1 MTELV
6 LKRPA
11 CASVVQVIHG
21 PRAEQ
26 VLDITLGESDTPV
39 GELRYIQDGETVCS
53 QFTFAS
59 EWLRSGPDVT
69 LSPDLFRHAKAQSK
83 MSTVP
88 GGSAVFAA
96 LADTVPDGF
105 ACAVVESVLGGG
117 GAEAHPLLSLES
129 GELRSLLLVN
139 DAARIGALRARARTV
154 GQTASAGCTDLPGRA
169 DLDDMQQACFALERG
184 CASSDQRTLLLRG
197 ATSLGGCRPKVSFI
211 DQQGIL
217 SVAKLRSADDRFPVN
232 KAEMLA
238 SHIANHVGIHTAE
251 LSLVM
256 LRRDHYL
263 VSPRF
268 DRKETGRRLYLTARS
283 LLLAEEGEV
292 IGVKQLLRAMRQFC
306 GSFDWD
312 ARQLW
317 MRFMFRLL
325 LNNLDPCLHK
335 IGFLFSAGNQW
346 QLAPATGMRP
356 ATGKRGTPQA
366 PWIRE
371 LGPGCSVDSLLGLAS
386 LFGVSRAD
394 AISILKKMTE
404 ALACWQERAVEYT
417 ARMEPHEIAQ
427 MVPVMQNRHF
437 EQPRVVLSGK
447 PEA

>member
-6 LKRPA
+6 SKRPA
-11 CASVVQVIHG
+11 CASATQVIHG
-21 PRAEQ
+21 PRAEH
-26 VLDITLGESDTPV
+26 VIGITLGESDTPV

-105 ACAVVESVLGGG
+105 ARTVVENVWGSG
-117 GAEAHPLLSLES
+117 GAEAHPLLSMES
-129 GELRSLLLVN
+129 TELRSLLLVN
-139 DAARIGALRARARTV
+139 DAARIGALRARLKAAAQHV
-154 GQTASAGCTDLPGRA
+154 PGDCIDLPGRA

-184 CASSDQRTLLLRG
+184 CASSDQQMLLLRG
-197 ATSLGGCRPKVSFI
+197 ATSLGGRRPKVSFI
-211 DQQGIL
+211 DQRGIL
-217 SVAKLRSADDRFPVN
+217 SVAKLRSVGDQFPVN

-238 SHIANHVGIHTAE
+238 SQIANHVGIHTAE

-256 LRRDHYL
+256 LRGDHCL

-292 IGVKQLLRAMRQFC
+292 ISIEQLLRAMRPFC
-306 GSFDWD
+306 ENFAQD

-325 LNNLDPCLHK
+325 LNNLDPSLHK

-346 QLAPATGMRP
+346 QLAPATGIRP
-356 ATGKRGTPQA
+356 ATGKKGTLQA

-371 LGPGCSVDSLLGLAS
+371 LGPGCSVESLLGLAG

-394 AISILKKMTE
+394 AISILKTMTD
-404 ALACWQERAVEYT
+404 ALGRWQERAVEYIV
-417 ARMEPHEIAQ
+417 RMEPHQIAQ

-437 EQPRVVLSGK
+437 EQARVVISG
-447 PEA
+447 